1 MLRGGGGGGR
11 KKGKGN
17 RECSRSGRGKKGKA
31 RRVKEGRKEQERGE
45 QEGGKAGRGGGE
57 EQERGGRRG
66 ERQEDG
72 GGGAGERGGR
82 GGKKQQMYN
91 TQHPL
96 RNMVRLLVSVTK
108 NSDGSC
114 LPGRMPNRYSGRP
127 KSMSWR
133 VKNTRFSYQ
142 KFVQ

>member
-31 RRVKEGRKEQERGE
+31 RRVKEGRKEGTGERGAG
-45 QEGGKAGRGGGE
+45 GGKGRKRGGGKRE
-57 EQERGGRRG
+57 
-66 ERQEDG
+66 
-72 GGGAGERGGR
+72 GGR

-133 VKNTRFSYQ
+133 VKNTKSSYQ